1 MEMNRPLKV
10 AAFVDGELHVPDR
23 GDQGREVVLA
33 LPLSRLLMKV
43 VRVPAGEDPLVVAT
57 PLLKAL
63 SPYPDDPLLVSCEA
77 VCETEAG
84 SIVIAAAFPE
94 GSGDDIAEALDAAKF
109 NVVRI
114 DSLMIGALRG
124 LWSDL
129 HVEDGARRLLVL
141 RETKTIS
148 LVVLDGEKPV
158 SIRSVSVDANLQRET
173 WLSLLEAEDF
183 NGPRPL
189 AETIERE
196 LDLESA
202 LAGVRE
208 RSEDP
213 DTLDVLPDSWREV
226 LEEERFKKKLV
237 RNLIAASVVWILGL
251 IVLFGVPKIYDLRTS
266 GMKDLCKAHAAR
278 YREVADMR
286 EKTELVRRYSDHA
299 RGALEVMKAV
309 SDRLPAGVM
318 LSDWRFSHDKG
329 VTVRCESAVKDDA
342 WELKTRLEKMNVF
355 PVVELGQ
362 IRFDRNVYRFEI
374 QCLNETEEE
383 DS

>member
-1 MEMNRPLKV
+1 MKV

-23 GDQGREVVLA
+23 DDQGREVVLA

-43 VRVPAGEDPLVVAT
+43 VRVPVGEDPLVVAT
-57 PLLKAL
+57 PLLRAI
-63 SPYPDDPLLVSCEA
+63 SPYPDDPLRVT
-77 VCETEAG
+77 CETVGADEAG

-94 GSGDDIAEALDAAKF
+94 SSGDDIAEALDAAKL

-124 LWSDL
+124 LWSEL

-141 RETKTIS
+141 RETKTLS
-148 LVVLDGEKPV
+148 LVVLDGDRPV
-158 SIRSVSVDANLQRET
+158 SIRSVSADANLQRET

-183 NGPRPL
+183 NGARPL
-189 AETIERE
+189 FETIERD
-196 LDLESA
+196 LNLESS

-208 RSEDP
+208 RASDP
-213 DTLDVLPDSWREV
+213 ESLDALPDSWREV

-237 RNLIAASVVWILGL
+237 RNLIAAVVVWILGL
-251 IVLFGVPKIYDLRTS
+251 VVLFGVPKVYAMRTS
-266 GMKDLCKAHAAR
+266 GVKDLCKAHAAR
-278 YREVADMR
+278 YREVAEMR
-286 EKTELVRRYSDHA
+286 EKTELVRKYSDHT

-309 SDRLPAGVM
+309 SDRLPAGVTI
-318 LSDWRFSHDKG
+318 SDWRFSHDKG

-355 PVVELGQ
+355 PTVELGQ

-374 QCLNETEEE
+374 QCLNESEEE

>member
-1 MEMNRPLKV
+1 MKV

-23 GDQGREVVLA
+23 DDQGREVVLA

-43 VRVPAGEDPLVVAT
+43 VRVPVGEDPLVVAT
-57 PLLKAL
+57 PLLRAI
-63 SPYPDDPLLVSCEA
+63 SPYPDDPLRVT
-77 VCETEAG
+77 CETVGADEAG

-94 GSGDDIAEALDAAKF
+94 SSGDDIAEALDAAKL

-124 LWSDL
+124 LWSEL

-141 RETKTIS
+141 RETKTLS
-148 LVVLDGEKPV
+148 LVVLDGDRPV
-158 SIRSVSVDANLQRET
+158 SIRSVSADANLQRET

-183 NGPRPL
+183 NGARPL
-189 AETIERE
+189 FETIERD
-196 LDLESA
+196 LNLESS

-208 RSEDP
+208 RASDP
-213 DTLDVLPDSWREV
+213 ESLDALPDSWREV

-237 RNLIAASVVWILGL
+237 RNLIAAVVVWILGL
-251 IVLFGVPKIYDLRTS
+251 VVLFGVPKVYAMRTS
-266 GMKDLCKAHAAR
+266 GVKDLCKAHAAR
-278 YREVADMR
+278 YREVAEMR
-286 EKTELVRRYSDHA
+286 EKTELVRKYSDHA

-309 SDRLPAGVM
+309 SDRLPAGVTI
-318 LSDWRFSHDKG
+318 SDWRFSHDKG

-355 PVVELGQ
+355 PAVELGQ

-374 QCLNETEEE
+374 QCLNESEEE

>member
-1 MEMNRPLKV
+1 MKV

-23 GDQGREVVLA
+23 DDQGREVVLA

-43 VRVPAGEDPLVVAT
+43 VRVPVGEDPLVVAT
-57 PLLKAL
+57 PLLRAI
-63 SPYPDDPLLVSCEA
+63 SPYPDDPLRVT
-77 VCETEAG
+77 CETVGADEAG

-94 GSGDDIAEALDAAKF
+94 SSGDDIAEALDAAKL

-124 LWSDL
+124 LWSEL

-141 RETKTIS
+141 RETKTLS
-148 LVVLDGEKPV
+148 LVVLDGDRPV
-158 SIRSVSVDANLQRET
+158 SIRSVSADANLQRET

-183 NGPRPL
+183 NGARPL
-189 AETIERE
+189 SETIERD
-196 LDLESA
+196 LNLESS

-208 RSEDP
+208 RASDP
-213 DTLDVLPDSWREV
+213 ESLDALPDSWREV

-237 RNLIAASVVWILGL
+237 RNLIAAVVVWILGL
-251 IVLFGVPKIYDLRTS
+251 VVLFGVPKVYAMRTS
-266 GMKDLCKAHAAR
+266 GVKDLCKAHAAR
-278 YREVADMR
+278 YREVAEMR
-286 EKTELVRRYSDHA
+286 EKTELVRKYSDHT

-309 SDRLPAGVM
+309 SDRLPAGVTI
-318 LSDWRFSHDKG
+318 SDWRFSHDKG

-355 PVVELGQ
+355 PTVELGQ

-374 QCLNETEEE
+374 QCLNESEEE